1 MLFRENGID
10 YDRVNYFNEPL
21 DERRIKSLLKKLG
34 IPAFGLLRT
43 KETGFQELGF
53 TENTPEDEI
62 IAAII
67 ANPGLLNRPI
77 VETDEKAVIARPV
90 EKALELIRSDRK
102 YSPIG
107 LQKTILTKLKMPPT
121 IVGGIF
127 QSLFFL
133 HSFLQVIL
141 S

>member
-21 DERRIKSLLKKLG
+21 DEKRIKSLLKKLG

-43 KETGFQELGF
+43 KEKGFQELGF

-77 VETDEKAVIARPV
+77 VEVGDEAVIARPV
-90 EKALELIRSDRK
+90 EKALELIR
-102 YSPIG
+102 
-107 LQKTILTKLKMPPT
+107 
-121 IVGGIF
+121 
-127 QSLFFL
+127 
-133 HSFLQVIL
+133 
-141 S
+141 